1 MPLSENEEQ
10 ILAEI
15 ERQLAAEDPRFV
27 ARARRRRLSRSLGRT
42 MKVRMAIGLA
52 LVGLVSV
59 LSIGFV
65 EGVGGTIVGA
75 IGMLLVFCAILLGAS
90 VLTEKPERQQASVP
104 PDERT

>member
-27 ARARRRRLSRSLGRT
+27 ARARRRRLSRSMSRT
-42 MKVRMAIGLA
+42 VKIRASIVLA
-52 LVGLVSV
+52 LVGLASV
-59 LSIGFV
+59 LSLGFI
-65 EGVGGTIVGA
+65 EGTGGTVAGA
-75 IGMLLVFCAILLGAS
+75 IGMVLVFGAILLGAS
-90 VLTEKPERQQASVP
+90 VLTEKPERQHSSVP

>member
-27 ARARRRRLSRSLGRT
+27 ARARRRRLGRSVGRT
-42 MKVRMAIGLA
+42 VKVRIAIGLA
-52 LVGLVSV
+52 LVGVVSV
-59 LSIGFV
+59 LSIGFI
-65 EGVGGTIVGA
+65 EGTGGTVAGAVG
-75 IGMLLVFCAILLGAS
+75 MVLVFCAILLGAS
-90 VLTEKPERQQASVP
+90 IVTAKPERQQASVP

>member
-27 ARARRRRLSRSLGRT
+27 ARARRRRRSRAIGRT
-42 MKVRMAIGLA
+42 LKLRIAIGFA
-52 LVGLVSV
+52 IVGVLSV
-59 LSIGFV
+59 LSLGFI
-65 EGVGGTIVGA
+65 EGPGGTVAGAVG
-75 IGMLLVFCAILLGAS
+75 MVLVFCAILLGAS
-90 VLTEKPERQQASVP
+90 VLTEKPERQQAVVP